1 MKTDTELR
9 HDIQQ
14 ELAWD
19 PSVDDADIGD
29 AVSGGIVTLTG
40 EVKSYAQKWNAA
52 RAIERVSGVRG
63 LANEIHVRSSDEHTD
78 TDIAMAAAAALR
90 WNGSLPSEGVIVS
103 VQNGWLT
110 LSGTVTHDYQ
120 RRLAHDN
127 VRHIRGVRG
136 VTELI
141 TLESDAEAKDLKHKI
156 DESIKRHAGI
166 DAEHIS
172 VHLENGAVTLSG
184 TVRSWAESHDAE
196 ETAWAG
202 PGVISVNN
210 KLNIQI
216 AA

>member
-9 HDIQQ
+9 QDIQK

-19 PSVDDADIGD
+19 PSVDDRDIGD

-40 EVKSYAQKWNAA
+40 KVNSYAQKWNAA

-78 TDIAMAAAAALR
+78 TDIATAAAAALS
-90 WNGSLPSEGVIVS
+90 WNTLLPSETVMVS

-110 LSGTVTHDYQ
+110 LSGKLTHDYQ
-120 RRLAHDN
+120 RRVAHDS
-127 VRHIRGVRG
+127 VRYLRGVHG
-136 VTELI
+136 VTDLI
-141 TLESDAEAKDLKHKI
+141 VLSPESETKDLKHKI

-166 DAEHIS
+166 DAEHIT
-172 VHLENGAVTLSG
+172 VRLDDGAVTLTG

-196 ETAWAG
+196 QTAWAG
-202 PGVISVNN
+202 PGVISVSN
-210 KLNIQI
+210 KLDIRVT
-216 AA
+216 A